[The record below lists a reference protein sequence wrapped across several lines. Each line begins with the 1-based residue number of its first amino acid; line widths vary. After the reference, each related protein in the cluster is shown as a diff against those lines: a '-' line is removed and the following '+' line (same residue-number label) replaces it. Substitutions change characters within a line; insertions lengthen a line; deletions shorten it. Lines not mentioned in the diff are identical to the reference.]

1 MRQPR
6 VFLIGAGPGDP
17 GLITARGLECLRRAD
32 VVLHDHLVHERLLRH
47 APRGAEVIDVGT
59 AAPQP
64 MAQEAIC
71 YLLAEKAREGKVVAR
86 LKWGDPFVFDRGG
99 EEALFLHE
107 QGVAFEVVPGIP
119 AGIGVPAYAGV
130 PVTYPGGGDTLTMVR
145 GYEDE
150 SKTIP
155 DVDWAS
161 IARLEGTVVCYAGA
175 QQLPR
180 ILDAL
185 IANGWPAEAPAVIVY
200 NGTLTSQVTVA
211 GTLAELLRGLESAPR
226 GRAAILVAGRVAGFR
241 DHLRWFDE
249 RPLFG
254 KRVLVT
260 RPRDQAAELCDA
272 LAALGADAIEA
283 PMIRIVPPEDP
294 APLQDAAA
302 RAGEFDWIVFT
313 SGNAVQAFMDALFAG
328 GADIRALKGPKLCAV
343 GSSTADKL
351 AAWHLKVDLVPPE
364 FKAEGVAGALAAQG
378 SLQGARVLLPRS
390 DIGREVVLEEL
401 RRAGAVVTDVVAYRT
416 LIDDVQREEEPDIY
430 GMLLERKIDVVTFT
444 SASAVRNFARVYGAD
459 QAADLL
465 RNAVVAAIGPV
476 TAHAAEQLGIEVSV
490 QPATHTIAALVD
502 AIAAHFTAM
511 AGKLA

>member
-1 MRQPR
+1 M
-6 VFLIGAGPGDP
+6 FLIGAGPGDP
-17 GLITARGLECLRRAD
+17 GLITVRGLECLRRAD

-47 APRGAEVIDVGT
+47 ARAGAEVINVGT

-150 SKTIP
+150 SRTIP

-161 IARLEGTVVCYAGA
+161 IARLEGTVVCYAGM

-185 IANGWPAEAPAVIVY
+185 VANGWPAETPGVVVY
-200 NGTLTSQVTVA
+200 NGTLTSQETVA
-211 GTLAELLRGLESAPR
+211 GTLAELQHEVGANPR
-226 GRAAILVAGRVAGFR
+226 RRAAILVAGRVAGFR

-260 RPRDQAAELCDA
+260 RPREQSAELCDA
-272 LAALGADAIEA
+272 LAALGADPIEA
-283 PMIRIVPPEDP
+283 PMIRIVPPEDG
-294 APLQDAAA
+294 APLQEAAA
-302 RAGEFDWIVFT
+302 RAAEFDWIVFS
-313 SGNAVQAFMDALFAG
+313 SGNAVQAFMEALFAG
-328 GADIRALKGPKLCAV
+328 GADVRALKGPKLCAV
-343 GSSTADKL
+343 GSGTAEKL
-351 AAWHLKVDLVPPE
+351 AAWHLRVDLVPAE
-364 FKAEGVAGALAAQG
+364 FKAEGIVAALAAQG
-378 SLQGARVLLPRS
+378 PLAGARVLLPRA
-390 DIGREVVLEEL
+390 DIGRELVGDEL
-401 RRAGAVVTDVVAYRT
+401 RKAGAQVTDVVAYRT
-416 LIDDVQREEEPDIY
+416 LVDEVQRDEEPDIY

-444 SASAVRNFARVYGAD
+444 SGSAVRNFARIYGAE

-465 RNAVVAAIGPV
+465 RNTVVAVIGPV
-476 TAHAAEQLGIEVSV
+476 TAHAAEQLGIKVSV
-490 QPATHTIAALVD
+490 QPPSYTIPALVA
-502 AIAAHFTAM
+502 AIAAHVALTHDS
-511 AGKLA
+511 